1 VLHHEQDVKQDGDEA
16 QAELGKV
23 PKDGIPVIVV
33 VADEKHL
40 DHREDAARE
49 VQKDVPDAPAHRAL
63 TPEEKISRF
72 IFRMREGK
80 KERERKI
87 DRKTQRG
94 ERERRGREGEEERE
108 RRRGG
113 REKGESERERERRY
127 GTGTA
132 QRSHKIKNSLRT
144 FIKKSRR

>member
-1 VLHHEQDVKQDGDEA
+1 MGRVAAVEPVVLHHEQDVKQDGDEA

-40 DHREDAARE
+40 DHGEDAARE
-49 VQKDVPDAPAHRAL
+49 VQEDVPDAPAHRAL

-72 IFRMREGK
+72 RFDSE
-80 KERERKI
+80 
-87 DRKTQRG
+87 RG
-94 ERERRGREGEEERE
+94 ERKKGKRGGGGRE

-113 REKGESERERERRY
+113 REKGERERERERRY

-132 QRSHKIKNSLRT
+132 QRSKKIINSLRT
-144 FIKKSRR
+144 FIKSRR